1 MNTKVSLVT
10 LGCSKNLVD
19 SEIMLGIIKENG
31 YLLTQDLDKA
41 DIIVINT
48 CGFIKDAK
56 EESIDTIIE
65 LGEYKKIGNCK
76 KLIVTGCLAERYKEE
91 ILEEL
96 PEVDAVIGTG
106 NLKDIVNIIKEIEK
120 GERTL
125 KAGEINNFDY
135 DILPRFIGSSN
146 PTAYVKIA
154 EGCNNFCTYC
164 IIPKIRGRY
173 RSRPIEKIVAEV
185 EKLVEV
191 GKKEIIL
198 IAQDTTKYG
207 IDLYN
212 EVKLPKLLDELN
224 KIKGLEWIRL
234 QYLYPDDFT
243 DELID
248 SIKEN
253 EKVVKYVDIPIQH
266 VNNRILKRM
275 NRKTTKKSIVNL
287 INKLRNR
294 IPNIVIRTTLIVG
307 FPGETEEEFNELCEF
322 VKDMKFDRLG
332 VFAYSKEEGT
342 PAASFKGQVD
352 ESIKEERKSIIMEI
366 QKQISFEK
374 NRERIGDIY
383 KILIEEEIEKTENS
397 LVYLGRS
404 YMDSPEIDGL
414 VYVHSKHYLTL
425 GSFVNVRIF
434 DCLEYDLIG
443 EIDYEFS
450 K

>member
-1 MNTKVSLVT
+1 MSHKVSLIT

-19 SEIMLGIIKENG
+19 SEIMLGILKNNG
-31 YLLTQDLDKA
+31 YLLTQNLDEA

-65 LGEYKKIGNCK
+65 LGEYKKIGKCK

-91 ILEEL
+91 ILKEL

-106 NLKDIVNIIKEIEK
+106 NLKEIVNVIKETEK
-120 GERTL
+120 GKRPL
-125 KAGEINNFDY
+125 KTGQINNINY
-135 DILPRFIGSSN
+135 DSLPRFISSSN
-146 PTAYVKIA
+146 TTAYVKIA

-164 IIPKIRGRY
+164 IIPKIRGKY
-173 RSRPIEKIVAEV
+173 RSRPIEKIIEEV
-185 EKLVEV
+185 KNLVEM

-207 IDLYN
+207 FDLYN
-212 EVKLPKLLDELN
+212 EFKLPMLLDELN

-243 DELID
+243 DELIE
-248 SIKEN
+248 SIRKN

-266 VNNRILKRM
+266 INNNILRKM
-275 NRKTTKKSIVNL
+275 NRTTTKESIIKL
-287 INKLRNR
+287 IEKLRNR
-294 IPNIVIRTTLIVG
+294 VPNIIIRTTLIVG
-307 FPGETEEEFNELCEF
+307 FPGETEKEFNELCKF
-322 VKDMKFDRLG
+322 IKDIKFDRLG
-332 VFAYSKEEGT
+332 VFEYSKEEGT
-342 PAASFKGQVD
+342 PAANFKGQVD
-352 ESIKEERKSIIMEI
+352 EILKKKRKSIIMEI

-374 NRERIGDIY
+374 NREKIGNVY
-383 KILIEEEIEKTENS
+383 KVLIEEQIEQTENEKI
-397 LVYLGRS
+397 YLGRS
-404 YMDSPEIDGL
+404 YMDSPEIDGY
-414 VYVHSKHYLTL
+414 VYVHSKHKLTL
-425 GSFVNVRIF
+425 GSFVNVKIL

-443 EIDYEFS
+443 EVNYEFS

>member
-19 SEIMLGIIKENG
+19 SEIMLGIIRENG

-65 LGEYKKIGNCK
+65 LGEYKKIGKCK

-106 NLKDIVNIIKEIEK
+106 NLRDIVNVIREIEEGK
-120 GERTL
+120 RTL
-125 KAGEINNFDY
+125 KVGGINNFDY
-135 DILPRFIGSSN
+135 DILPRFISSSN
-146 PTAYVKIA
+146 STAYVKIA

-164 IIPKIRGRY
+164 IIPKIRGKY
-173 RSRPIEKIVAEV
+173 RSRPIERIIEEV
-185 EKLVEV
+185 EKLVKM

-207 IDLYN
+207 LDLYN

-224 KIKGLEWIRL
+224 KIEGLEWIRL

-248 SIKEN
+248 SIRKN

-266 VNNRILKRM
+266 INNRILKRM
-275 NRKTTKKSIVNL
+275 NRKTTKESIVHL
-287 INKLRNR
+287 IEKLRDR

-322 VKDMKFDRLG
+322 VKDMRFDRLG

-342 PAASFKGQVD
+342 PAANFEGQVD

-383 KILIEEEIEKTENS
+383 KILIEEEIERTENS

-404 YMDSPEIDGL
+404 YMDSPEIDGF

-425 GSFVNVRIF
+425 GSFVNVRIT